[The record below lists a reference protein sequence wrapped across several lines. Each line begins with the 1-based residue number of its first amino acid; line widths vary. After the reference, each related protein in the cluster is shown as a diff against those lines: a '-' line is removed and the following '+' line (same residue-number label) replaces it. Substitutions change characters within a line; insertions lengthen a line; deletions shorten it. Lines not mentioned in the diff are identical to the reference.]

1 MQVTLEI
8 KGDKAFSILEVL
20 KSMKGVKVK
29 SVDQSKDEYLR
40 SLSHAYQQTELAEQG
55 KANLKSFDELINE
68 L

>member
-29 SVDQSKDEYLR
+29 SVDQSKEEYLKL
-40 SLSHAYQQTELAEQG
+40 LSGAYKQTELAEEG
-55 KANLKSFDELINE
+55 KLRLKSFDELIGE

>member
-29 SVDQSKDEYLR
+29 SVDQSKEEYLKL
-40 SLSHAYQQTELAEQG
+40 LSDAYKQTELAEEG
-55 KANLKSFDELINE
+55 KLKLKSFDDLIGEL
-68 L
+68 

>member
-29 SVDQSKDEYLR
+29 SVDQSKDEYLK
-40 SLSHAYQQTELAEQG
+40 SLSHAYKQTELAEQG
-55 KANLKSFDELINE
+55 KLQLKSFDELINE